1 MLLIDPSLTLGDK
14 MHNLEQEFLKELDD
28 KLWKA
33 ADKLRA
39 NLDAANYKHVV
50 LGLIFLKYVSD
61 AFEERQRQ
69 LLEMFQREEDDNIY
83 YLPREDFD
91 SDHDYQQALNDELEI
106 LDYYREANV
115 FWVPKTARWN
125 TLKEKAILPTGSV
138 LWTDDQGNDIKLR
151 SVSWLVDNALEEI
164 ERSNTKLKGI
174 LNRISQYQ
182 LENDKLIGLINS
194 FSDTSFSNP
203 EYKGQQLSLH
213 SKDILGHV
221 YEYFLGQFALA
232 EGKQGG
238 QYYTPKSI
246 VTLIVEMLQPYSG
259 RVYDPAMGSG
269 GFFVSSDKFIEEHA
283 SEQHY
288 DAAEQKKHISVY
300 GQESNPTTW
309 RLAAMNMAIRGI
321 DFNFGKKNADTFLD
335 DQHPDL
341 RADFVMA
348 NPPFNIKDWWHET
361 LADDVR
367 WKYGTPPKGN
377 ANFGWMQHMLHH
389 LAPTGSMALLLA
401 NGSMSSNTNNEG
413 EIRKRLIE
421 EDMVE
426 CMVALPGQL
435 FTNTQ
440 IPACIWFLT
449 KDKFSQKSGKSDR
462 RDQVLFID
470 ARNLG
475 YMKDRV
481 LRDFTLD
488 DIRKVTDTFH
498 AWQQGEGYEDVAGFC
513 ASVSFEQIEKHDFI
527 LTPGRYVGAAEL
539 EDDGE
544 PFSEKMTRL
553 TEQLSAQFAES
564 DRLEAEIKRNL
575 GGLGYEF

>member
-1 MLLIDPSLTLGDK
+1 MN
-14 MHNLEQEFLKELDD
+14 NLEQQFLKELDD

-61 AFEERQRQ
+61 TFEERQRQ
-69 LLEMFQREEDDNIY
+69 LLEMFQTEDDDNIY

-91 SDHDYQQALNDELEI
+91 SDGDYQLALADELEL

-115 FWVPKTARWN
+115 FWVPKAARWS
-125 TLKEKAILPTGSV
+125 TLKEKATLPTGSV
-138 LWTDDQGNDIKLR
+138 LWADEQGNDVKLR
-151 SVSWLVDNALEEI
+151 SVSWLIDNALEEI
-164 ERSNTKLKGI
+164 EKSNTKLKGV
-174 LNRISQYQ
+174 LQDISRFQVD
-182 LENDKLIGLINS
+182 NDKLIGLINS

-213 SKDILGHV
+213 SKDVLGHV

-288 DAAEQKKHISVY
+288 DAAEQRKHISVY

-309 RLAAMNMAIRGI
+309 KLAAMNMAIRGI

-348 NPPFNIKDWWHET
+348 NPPFNIKDWWSES
-361 LADDVR
+361 LVDDVR

-440 IPACIWFLT
+440 IPACIWLLT
-449 KDKFSQKSGKSDR
+449 KDKFSQKSGKRDR
-462 RDQVLFID
+462 RDLVLFID

-475 YMKDRV
+475 YMRDRV
-481 LRDFTLD
+481 LRDFTSD

-498 AWQQGEGYEDVAGFC
+498 AWQQGEGYEDEAGFC

-527 LTPGRYVGAAEL
+527 LTPGRYVGATEQ

-544 PFSEKMTRL
+544 PFADKMARL
-553 TEQLSAQFAES
+553 TGQLSVQFAES
-564 DRLEAEIKRNL
+564 DRLETEIKRNL
-575 GGLGYEF
+575 GGLGYEC